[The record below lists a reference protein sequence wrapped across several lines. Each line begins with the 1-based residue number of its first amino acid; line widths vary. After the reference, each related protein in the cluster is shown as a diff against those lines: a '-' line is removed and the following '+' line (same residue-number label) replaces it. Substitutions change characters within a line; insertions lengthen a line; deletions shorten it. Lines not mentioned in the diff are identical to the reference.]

1 MMMKQTKTTIAT
13 WAVAGIL
20 VAGLLVFGC
29 KRQAGHMEQ
38 DERGGGA
45 PHEEGGMGSVGH
57 ADEVGH
63 GHHDSNMVESM
74 HAAELTGKL
83 SNGVRVI
90 ELKARKFAFDPATI
104 IVKQGEKIRL
114 RVTSEDVMHG
124 IGIADYDID
133 RKLPPNETQVIEFT
147 AGKAG
152 KHYFYCSVYCGS
164 GHGDMRGELVV
175 LP

>member
-1 MMMKQTKTTIAT
+1 MMMRQTKTTITT
-13 WAVAGIL
+13 WSVAGIL
-20 VAGLLVFGC
+20 VAGLLMFGC

-38 DERGGGA
+38 GERGLGA
-45 PHEEGGMGSVGH
+45 PHEDG
-57 ADEVGH
+57 GH
-63 GHHDSNMVESM
+63 GHDDSGMAESM
-74 HAAELTGKL
+74 RATELTGKL
-83 SNGVRVI
+83 SDGVRVI
-90 ELKARKFAFDPATI
+90 ELKARKFAFEPATV

-147 AGKAG
+147 VGNAGR
-152 KHYFYCSVYCGS
+152 HHFHCSVFCGS
-164 GHGDMRGELVV
+164 GHGDMHGELVV